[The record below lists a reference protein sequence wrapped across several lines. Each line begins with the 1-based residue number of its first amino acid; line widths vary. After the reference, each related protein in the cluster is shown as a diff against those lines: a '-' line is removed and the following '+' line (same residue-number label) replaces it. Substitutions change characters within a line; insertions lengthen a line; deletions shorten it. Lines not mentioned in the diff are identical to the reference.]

1 MMDTLTMIKESS
13 PFKMMVGG
21 DSWRTPRGD
30 YKEVSAEGTDLDHKT
45 RSSIAK
51 KGTIGHICTPIYV
64 SVPTSIAD
72 IIFTRLESFA
82 DLWGL
87 SLIRIMQK

>member
-1 MMDTLTMIKESS
+1 MARRK
-13 PFKMMVGG
+13 
-21 DSWRTPRGD
+21 
-30 YKEVSAEGTDLDHKT
+30 KEVSARNGLSIFKTDT
-45 RSSIAK
+45 SIAK

-64 SVPTSIAD
+64 SVPTSLAD